1 MDFRTRVEWPHQ
13 TALKIRYS
21 EEIMLMGSCF
31 TDHIGNLLMEH
42 KFRCDLNPFGV
53 LYNPLSIVETLHE
66 LLQHK
71 VYTCSDIFEG
81 GGLWHSWMHHSTF
94 SAATSD
100 DCLLLINERL
110 QHSAQQLRRAR
121 WLIITWGTAYA
132 YFHRELSGALPY
144 GGLVGNCH
152 KQPDCCFERKRL
164 SVDEIVGEWN
174 LLIEELKAVN
184 PDLNILFT
192 VSPIRHIKDGL
203 HGNQLSKS
211 TLLLAVDTLCQRHDH
226 CDYFPSYEILMDEL
240 RDYRFYADD
249 MVHPS
254 KLAVD
259 YIWECF
265 GNLYFDTET
274 QQIMK
279 EWLDI
284 RKALRHKPFHPE
296 SEGYKRFLS
305 QIVLKI
311 NGLKE
316 KFPYFEVQNELKEC
330 QALFQK

>member
-1 MDFRTRVEWPHQ
+1 MDFTTKVEW
-13 TALKIRYS
+13 TDKNVKRIRYS
-21 EEIMLMGSCF
+21 GEIMLLGSCF
-31 TDHIGNLLMEH
+31 TDHMGNLLQVH

-53 LYNPLSIVETLHE
+53 LYNPLSIVEAIRE
-66 LLQHK
+66 LLQQK
-71 VYTCSDIFEG
+71 VYALSDLFEG
-81 GGLWHSWMHHSTF
+81 CGLWHSWMHHSSF
-94 SAATSD
+94 SAATPD
-100 DCLLLINERL
+100 ECLLQINERL
-110 QHSAQQLRRAR
+110 QGSAQKLRKSK

-132 YFHRELSGALPY
+132 YFHRELAVALPY

-152 KQPDCCFERKRL
+152 KQPDRCFTRRRL
-164 SVDEIVGEWN
+164 SVDEIVKEWS
-174 LLIEELKAVN
+174 LLMEELKAVN
-184 PDLNILFT
+184 PELNILFT

-211 TLLLAVDTLCQRHDH
+211 TLLLAVDTLCQRYEN
-226 CDYFPSYEILMDEL
+226 CTYFPSYEILMDEL

-254 KLAVD
+254 QLAID

-265 GNLYFDTET
+265 KNLYFDDET
-274 QQIMK
+274 QQIMN
-279 EWLDI
+279 EWSDI
-284 RKALRHKPFHPE
+284 QKALRHKPFHPE
-296 SEGYKRFLS
+296 SEAYKRFLS

-330 QALFQK
+330 QALFQI